1 MSTHNILKHN
11 IGHFSSL
18 VWVSA
23 LVKITMLRRYVLVE
37 IILICGHTC
46 IVRVAGLEEAFQRN
60 RDEISN
66 YQMVC
71 VCVCYL
77 LLICTHISDLGTI
90 NRSGRQAKELK
101 QQGQCE

>member
-18 VWVSA
+18 VWVPA
-23 LVKITMLRRYVLVE
+23 LVKITMLRRYVLME
-37 IILICGHTC
+37 IILICGHPC
-46 IVRVAGLEEAFQRN
+46 IVRVAGLEEAFERN

-71 VCVCYL
+71 VCVCV
-77 LLICTHISDLGTI
+77 LLITHLHTY
-90 NRSGRQAKELK
+90 Q
-101 QQGQCE
+101 